1 MNARTR
7 QGRLIGANEWTG
19 RPSLEL
25 EFFYAEG
32 EGGGVFLKIS
42 SPVPVRLASIIVQA
56 RSRIRQVLSIKR
68 KKGDDAEV
76 SSSIYYRD

>member
-1 MNARTR
+1 MVMNARTR

-32 EGGGVFLKIS
+32 EGFSENLFTSS
-42 SPVPVRLASIIVQA
+42 SPLGFNNSSGPV
-56 RSRIRQVLSIKR
+56 
-68 KKGDDAEV
+68 
-76 SSSIYYRD
+76 